1 MWYDISYIC
10 FHHKLNSN
18 DHDKADLY
26 ADHPQADKEWTAK
39 YKEVDADKELEQTL
53 KGRLKGNDM

>member
-18 DHDKADLY
+18 DNDQADLY